1 MLSVKVRKLV
11 KGELIEDVKQASLI
25 EACMTKEEWREFNRR
40 SRKMEQEL
48 AKAASAG
55 LFLTAADLRDE

>member
-1 MLSVKVRKLV
+1 MFAGKLTIADALLD
-11 KGELIEDVKQASLI
+11 ESI
-25 EACMTKEEWREFNRR
+25 MTARDWTDEQIRECTRIQR
-40 SRKMEQEL
+40 QREQEL

>member
-1 MLSVKVRKLV
+1 MLSDDVDKVRLHETLSVDERDNLDADLK
-11 KGELIEDVKQASLI
+11 
-25 EACMTKEEWREFNRR
+25 EWREFNRR
-40 SRKMEQEL
+40 SRQMEREL

>member
-1 MLSVKVRKLV
+1 MLSVKVRKVV
-11 KGELIEDVKQASLI
+11 KGQLIEEIKQVSLI

-40 SRKMEQEL
+40 SREMEQEL
-48 AKAASAG
+48 TKAASAG

>member
-1 MLSVKVRKLV
+1 MLSVKVRKVV
-11 KGELIEDVKQASLI
+11 KGELIEEVKQVSLI

-40 SRKMEQEL
+40 SRRMEQEL
-48 AKAASAG
+48 TKAASAG

>member
-1 MLSVKVRKLV
+1 MSKDRVSD
-11 KGELIEDVKQASLI
+11 GAIYAS
-25 EACMTKEEWREFNRR
+25 TKPNWSKEEWEEFNRL
-40 SRKMEQEL
+40 SRQMEQEL